1 MKKLIVILVAAL
13 LLVAVAAGAGNE
25 AYGGSRNE
33 AYGTNYGPL
42 TVVAASDAMPRIRN
56 SVKYKCS
63 GSADEVEIN
72 AAMVEAAA
80 SGGGVVSLSAGNF
93 AIAATIEIPSNV
105 TLQGAGDGTI
115 LTLADSVT
123 ATMITNSETTPGSR
137 DSTGNSNI
145 IIRDMYIDG
154 NKAGQG
160 AGADTLWCVGF
171 STVENLTIE
180 NLTVVDGWTAGIRT
194 EFCTR
199 VVIANNRVRYSG
211 DDLIAINKQSYY
223 VSCYGNDV
231 REAGFDRTFAYDN
244 GSGGTAW
251 AAGHVLTGDTTFDPG
266 GASSANSICTIESI
280 TVTSGSFGGNDAAGV
295 ITVTPGSQTG
305 LFANNEGLT
314 SGTGGG
320 TGDVN
325 GATKSYGA
333 PYGIEV
339 QDASHDIN
347 VYGNRLWNT
356 GQGGVTV
363 QSHIGEGSTVNVS
376 IANNTMNRCYNAVKI
391 DGKDALSDIMKDVTV
406 TGNVI
411 TDSYFTTNA
420 AAFNLNN
427 TENIVIFGNT
437 VRTTAGGVKTS
448 KWNEN
453 LSVVANSFV
462 NTTSSGTLQ
471 GIKLSG
477 GLKHCVFRDNVL
489 IDFQYQSIDFNSD
502 ASAWGLQITNNS
514 IVGCNRPGRC
524 IEFDNPANT
533 TVISFHNNG
542 GSPDT
547 LVVATNLTLRYYVG
561 AMLDVTNST
570 NNDGQYT
577 VTVVSYGAPNTTISV
592 ATGSWTDEGLGTAY
606 IEAYAR
612 ECVLAG
618 NYFEGTYWSYD
629 VEATSYDQLPAQ
641 GGWTATWPNIDDTP

>member
-1 MKKLIVILVAAL
+1 MKKLILILVAIL
-13 LLVAVAAGAGNE
+13 LLAAVAAGAGNE
-25 AYGGSRNE
+25 AYGGSRNV

-72 AAMVEAAA
+72 AAMVEVNAA
-80 SGGGVVSLSAGNF
+80 GGGVVALSAGNF

-105 TLQGAGDGTI
+105 TLEGAGDGTI
-115 LTLADSVT
+115 LTLADGVT
-123 ATMITNSETTPGSR
+123 ATMITNSNTTPESR

-160 AGADTLWCVGF
+160 AGADALWCVGF

-211 DDLIAINKQSYY
+211 DDGIAINKQSYY

-251 AAGHVLTGDTTFDPG
+251 AAGHVLTGDTSNDP
-266 GASSANSICTIESI
+266 SDSTKSICTIESI
-280 TVTSGSFGGNDAAGV
+280 TITGGSFAGNDATGV

-305 LFANNEGLT
+305 AFADNETLT

-320 TGDVN
+320 TGDVD
-325 GATKSYGA
+325 GATKKYGA
-333 PYGIEV
+333 AYGIEI
-339 QDASHDIN
+339 QDAAHD
-347 VYGNRLWNT
+347 VTCYGNRLWNT
-356 GQGGVTV
+356 VWGGITVT
-363 QSHIGEGSTVNVS
+363 SHDGEGSTATVS
-376 IANNTMNRCYNAVKI
+376 IANNTITRCYNAVRVT
-391 DGKDALSDIMKDVTV
+391 GEDASADIQKDVAII
-406 TGNVI
+406 GNVI
-411 TDSYFTTNA
+411 VDTYFTGTA
-420 AAFNLNN
+420 AGIVLWN
-427 TENIVIFGNT
+427 TENVVVFGNN
-437 VRTTAGGVKTS
+437 VRTAGGGLKTS
-448 KWNEN
+448 LWTQN
-453 LSVVANSFV
+453 LSILANNFV
-462 NTTSSGTLQ
+462 NTTAD
-471 GIKLSG
+471 GIIPGMLLAS
-477 GLKHCVFRDNVL
+477 GLKHCTVRNNL
-489 IDFQYQSIDFNSD
+489 IKDFQYKGIDVSGSV
-502 ASAWGLQITNNS
+502 SAWGLQITDNS
-514 IVGCNRPGRC
+514 IVGCDRPGRG
-524 IEFDNPANT
+524 IEFGDPTDTA
-533 TVISFHNNG
+533 VVSFGNNG

-547 LVVATNLTLRYYVG
+547 VVVATNLTLRYYVG
-561 AMLDVTNST
+561 AMLDITDST

-577 VTVVSYGAPNTTISV
+577 VTAVSYGSPNTTISV

-606 IEAYAR
+606 IEPYAR

-618 NYFEGTYWSYD
+618 NYFEGSYWSRD
-629 VEATSYDQLPAQ
+629 VEAASYDQLPAQ